1 MKNTMKSYLLVI
13 ILAVFEI
20 AKLFIFD
27 KNLSVSN
34 SEIILTI
41 FWVALC
47 FLSLLLLKFPKDNS
61 QFKNTVTKTVIMCLL
76 STIIVTY
83 LLGLFVG
90 FNKNIFSMK
99 LVNILR
105 NISLIAV
112 VAIAREI
119 IRYVVAKNCQMTK
132 TPIVLLTIAY
142 ILFNVINQ
150 YTSTII
156 VGFEG
161 YFLFT
166 CRVVITTISAELMLS
181 YLAYHFG
188 IKPCLTYAIPIAIY
202 PYVLPLIPDVGDFIY
217 STIFLLLPF
226 LIYVLTIGIVKY
238 MNKEKE
244 SYSTNYK
251 NLIYGPLFVF
261 LCVIVILVSGV
272 FRYKMIA
279 IATGSMSPVYE
290 RGDAVIYRKID
301 STDDLKNGMII
312 VYIKENRIITHRIVK
327 IIKNGNT
334 LEIKTKGD
342 FNEQPDDYVI
352 TGDEVLGEVKYVV
365 KYVGYPTVLLSEAF

>member
-1 MKNTMKSYLLVI
+1 MKNTMKSYLLVSL
-13 ILAVFEI
+13 LAVFEI

-27 KNLSVSN
+27 KSVSN

-61 QFKNTVTKTVIMCLL
+61 QYKNTVTKTVIMCLL
-76 STIIVTY
+76 CTILVSY

-90 FNKNIFSMK
+90 FTKNLFSMK
-99 LVNILR
+99 LINIFK
-105 NISLIAV
+105 NISLIFIVAV
-112 VAIAREI
+112 AREI

-132 TPIVLLTIAY
+132 KPIVFLTIAY
-142 ILFNVINQ
+142 ILFEIINQ
-150 YTSTII
+150 YTSKTL
-156 VGFEG
+156 VGFES

-166 CRVVITTISAELMLS
+166 CRVVVTTISAELMLS
-181 YLAYHFG
+181 YLSYHFG

-226 LIYVLTIGIVKY
+226 LIYILTIGIVKY
-238 MNKEKE
+238 INKEKE
-244 SYSTNYK
+244 SYNTDYR
-251 NLIYGPLFVF
+251 NLFYGPIFVF
-261 LCVIVILVSGV
+261 LCVVVVLVSGV

-279 IATGSMSPVYE
+279 IATGSMSPTYE

-301 STDDLKNGMII
+301 DESELKNGMII
-312 VYIKENRIITHRIVK
+312 VYVKDDRIITHRINK
-327 IIKNGNT
+327 IIKSSGSI
-334 LEIKTKGD
+334 EIKTKGD

-352 TGDEVLGEVKYVV
+352 KREDVLGEVKYVV
-365 KYVGYPTVLLSEAF
+365 KYIGYPTVLLSEAF